1 MASEDRD
8 VLPDSIKPINYD
20 IKIFDLELGG
30 AFAFRGSVTIEIDVK
45 RAVHE
50 ITLNA
55 HQLEVTSAT
64 IDSKDV
70 HGMSYQ
76 VSEALS
82 C

>member
-20 IKIFDLELGG
+20 IKIFDLELDGG
-30 AFAFRGSVTIEIDVK
+30 FAFRGSVTIEIDVK

-55 HQLEVTSAT
+55 HHLEVTSAT

-82 C
+82 Y